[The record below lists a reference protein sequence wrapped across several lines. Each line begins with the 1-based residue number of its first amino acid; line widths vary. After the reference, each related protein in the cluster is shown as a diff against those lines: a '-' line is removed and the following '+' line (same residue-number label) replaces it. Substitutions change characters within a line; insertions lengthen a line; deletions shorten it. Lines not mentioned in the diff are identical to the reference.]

1 MKSTGRTHIN
11 PIGRDLLL
19 ITVGTF
25 IVSVILV
32 TLAVM
37 ALHQL

>member
-1 MKSTGRTHIN
+1 MKSAIRPHIN
-11 PIGRDLLL
+11 PIGRDLFI
-19 ITVGTF
+19 ITLGTF
-25 IVSVILV
+25 ILTVILV